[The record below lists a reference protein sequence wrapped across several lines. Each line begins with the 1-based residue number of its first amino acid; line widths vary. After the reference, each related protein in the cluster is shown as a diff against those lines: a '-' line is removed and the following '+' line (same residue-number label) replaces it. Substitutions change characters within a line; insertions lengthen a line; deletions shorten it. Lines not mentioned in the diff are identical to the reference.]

1 MAKSISIVGF
11 SLRINYILPYNLLD
25 IVLMPRILTPS
36 LSMLHSQILSRASIS
51 ISLYLDLI
59 LSTCTDFEL
68 DV

>member
-25 IVLMPRILTPS
+25 IVLMPRILIPS